1 MVRVYVVNLYAYNCG
16 ALVGEW
22 IDLPTSDDELRERI
36 ERIVAAYPGGEE
48 VAIHDYEAPWP
59 WRIDEHENI
68 FTLNEKVEEI
78 NNLNED
84 EQTAVVA
91 VITATGYDVDEALR
105 IVKDGAYQLY
115 FCDSLIE
122 LAEEFV
128 DEGLFGDIPDSI
140 RPYIDYEAI
149 ARDLRIDGYV
159 EVEVDGRSVVI
170 CVE

>member
-1 MVRVYVVNLYAYNCG
+1 MMRIRVYVANLHAYNCG
-16 ALVGEW
+16 ELVGEW

-48 VAIHDYEAPWP
+48 VAIHDYEAPW
-59 WRIDEHENI
+59 RIDEYENI
-68 FTLNEKVEEI
+68 FTLNERVEEI

-91 VITATGYDVDEALR
+91 VITATGCDVDEALR
-105 IVKDGAYQLY
+105 IVKDDAYQLY

-140 RPYIDYEAI
+140 KAYIDYEKI
-149 ARDLRIDGYV
+149 ARDLEIDGYV
-159 EVEVDGRSVVI
+159 AVEVDGKSVVI
-170 CVE
+170 RVE